1 MSGEHFDDPNRE
13 AVGLEPAWAEGSGGA
28 GTSGGSGPT
37 REQDADQPAQQPA
50 ARPAGGGQYG
60 ERPDDAEPGERVGGF
75 ATPQPAKPL
84 DDMTKAEL
92 IEYAEQTGAEVDE
105 SMTKAQI
112 REAIGS

>member
-1 MSGEHFDDPNRE
+1 MSGGYFDDPNRE
-13 AVGLEPAWAEGSGGA
+13 AVGVEPAWAEGFGGA
-28 GTSGGSGPT
+28 PGAG
-37 REQDADQPAQQPA
+37 PA
-50 ARPAGGGQYG
+50 AEADAAAEPARPEGVGGGQY
-60 ERPDDAEPGERVGGF
+60 AEP
-75 ATPQPAKPL
+75 AKAL